1 MRHKGF
7 VIFLTLI
14 ISLLCTYYLSFTVVN
29 RNINDD
35 AVAYATAEDGSV
47 DLSKKQ
53 YYLDSIWKKPVRNYF
68 GLEYTY
74 EEIKRTELG
83 LGLDLQGGMHVTLE
97 VSPVEIIKGLSS
109 NSPNR
114 EFNAALDS
122 AAIMQRSRTEDYVSL
137 FYESW
142 VNMRGEGELA
152 RIFATP
158 ANKDYINSDSPD
170 SDVMDLIRTEVDK
183 ANNRALQILR
193 ARIDRFGTAQPNI
206 QMLPNSGRIQI
217 ELPGVENKERV
228 RSLLQGVAK
237 LEFFEVFTQQ
247 EIQSQL
253 FQANSIL
260 VAEQQKESGKTDAAP
275 ASEGLDALSAEDEPV
290 ASTDSTE
297 TEEAVSLNDL
307 SGSDSTSDGLE
318 EVATDSTQ
326 SGEDF
331 LNNQS
336 ILFKYASQYGLFTY
350 PVDDTM
356 AVNRVI
362 NRPDI
367 LALFPKNLEFMWDAN
382 TRKIET
388 TGEVVISITPIKTR
402 RGEAPIEGD
411 VIRRAVQDFD
421 EKGQPSVSMSMT
433 PEGAKKWR
441 SLTAANIGRQVAIVL
456 DDYVFSAPTV
466 QVEIPNGMSIITGNF
481 SIDDAQD
488 LASILEAG
496 ALPAPTRIVE
506 EAVIG
511 PSLGKVAQS
520 QGIISVVAGLIIVIL
535 FMVAYYAKGG
545 LIANVA
551 LAFNVFFILG
561 ILASYSAALTL
572 PGIAGIVLTIGMS
585 IDANVIIFERIRE
598 ELRNGAGVSAA
609 IRAGYKK
616 AFASIF
622 DANMTTLLVAVILM
636 WLGQGPVKSFAI
648 TLLIGIVCSFF
659 SAVYLT
665 RVIVEFLI
673 RNKEDK
679 SKLSFATPFSKGLL
693 SNVNIDFM
701 GNRKKAY
708 IFSTAFIA
716 VGVLVYFINGG
727 FNLGTDL
734 SGGRSYVL
742 EFNGKTVVPSEL
754 KVALADNFE
763 GSGVEVKTYDS
774 NSKLKVTTSYMV
786 YDESDEA
793 DQAVEKALI
802 DGVSQFSG
810 MTYTDQES
818 NIAEG
823 QYSIV
828 SSSKVGATIADD
840 IKSDSMMAIG
850 LALLIIFGYVAVRFS
865 KWQFGLGAIVA
876 LVHDSAFVL
885 STFVIL
891 DAIGIPFEIDSIVIA
906 AILTVIGYSINDTVI
921 VFDRIRET
929 LGNHKASDDESNFNL
944 AINNTLSRTVI
955 TSFTTLVVILVLL
968 IFGGEVLAGFS
979 LALFVGVL
987 IGTYS
992 SVFIASPVVI
1002 DIPDGRSKKKEV
1014 TA

>member
-7 VIFLTLI
+7 VIFLTVI

-29 RNINDD
+29 RNINDE
-35 AVAYATAEDGSV
+35 AIAYATDAEGNV
-47 DLSKKQ
+47 DLSQKQ
-53 YYLDSIWKKPVRNYF
+53 YFLDSIWKKPVRNYL

-74 EEIKRTELG
+74 EEIKSTELG

-109 NSPNR
+109 NNPNR

-122 AAIMQRSRTEDYVSL
+122 ASIMQRSRQEDYVSL
-137 FYESW
+137 FYEAW
-142 VNMRGEGELA
+142 TGMRGEGELA

-158 ANKDYINSDSPD
+158 ANKDYVNSDSPD
-170 SDVMDLIRTEVDK
+170 ADVMDMIRTEVGK
-183 ANNRALQILR
+183 ANARALQILR

-237 LEFFEVFTQQ
+237 LEFFEVYSSQ
-247 EIQSQL
+247 EYGSAL
-253 FQANSIL
+253 GQANAIL
-260 VAEQQKESGKTDAAP
+260 IAENQKEGEASTAP
-275 ASEGLDALSAEDEPV
+275 SGLDALSGEETTPAE
-290 ASTDSTE
+290 TTE
-297 TEEAVSLNDL
+297 DDALSLDDL
-307 SGSDSTSDGLE
+307 ASDSTDDGLE
-318 EVATDSTQ
+318 EIAADTTQ
-326 SGEDF
+326 SSEDF
-331 LNNQS
+331 LNSQS
-336 ILFKYASQYGLFTY
+336 ILFKYAQQYGIFTF
-350 PVDDTM
+350 PIDDTM

-362 NRPDI
+362 KRADI
-367 LALFPKNLEFMWDAN
+367 RNLFPKNLEFMWDAK
-382 TRKIET
+382 TRTIEES
-388 TGEVVISITPIKTR
+388 GDVVISLTPIKTR

-421 EKGQPSVSMSMT
+421 EKGSPSVSMAMT

-441 SLTAANIGRQVAIVL
+441 ALTAANIGRQVAIVL

-466 QVEIPNGMSIITGNF
+466 QSEIPNGQSIITGNF
-481 SIDDAQD
+481 TIDEAQD

-520 QGIISVVAGLIIVIL
+520 QGIISVLAGLIIVVI
-535 FMVAYYAKGG
+535 FMIAYYAKGG

-598 ELRNGAGVSAA
+598 EIRNGAGVSAA

-659 SAVYLT
+659 TAVYLT

-673 RNKEDK
+673 RNKEDQ
-679 SKLSFATPFSKGLL
+679 SKLSFATPFSKGVL
-693 SNVNIDFM
+693 SNINMNFM
-701 GNRKKAY
+701 GSRKKAY
-708 IFSTAFIA
+708 IFSAAFIA
-716 VGVLVYFINGG
+716 VGVIVYFVNGG

-734 SGGRSYVL
+734 SGGRSYVI

-754 KVALADNFE
+754 KVALGDDFE
-763 GSGVEVKTYDS
+763 GSGVEVKTFDS
-774 NSKLKVTTSYMV
+774 NSKLKVTTSYLV
-786 YDESDEA
+786 YDETDEA
-793 DQAVEKALI
+793 DKKVQSALTT
-802 DGVSQFSG
+802 GVTEFTG
-810 MTYTDQES
+810 MAFTEQES
-818 NIAEG
+818 NIGDG
-823 QYSIV
+823 QYAIV
-828 SSSKVGATIADD
+828 SSTKVGATIADD
-840 IKSDSMMAIG
+840 IKSDSMKAIL
-850 LALLIIFGYVAVRFS
+850 LALIIIFGYVAVRFS

-885 STFVIL
+885 SAFVIL
-891 DAIGIPFEIDSIVIA
+891 DAIGINFEIDSIVIA

-929 LGNHKASDDESNFNL
+929 LGLRKTNDDESNFNV

-979 LALFVGVL
+979 LALLVGVL

-1002 DIPDGRSKKKEV
+1002 DIPDGKSKKEA